1 MKNPLVRWLTGLVI
15 VTSLALAGCGEEM
28 TGTNGGFDLVQDPL
42 DGVLNSTGGSTP
54 ADPQSRID
62 RLAEALGLDD
72 EQKAA
77 VTEAYDV
84 FRTGV
89 QGLREQV
96 EAGDLAREEAR
107 ESAHAL
113 REGLMAEFQ
122 TILTDEQWSQFQEM
136 MQNRNGHRRGRRGG
150 R

>member
-28 TGTNGGFDLVQDPL
+28 TGTNGGIDLVQDPL
-42 DGVLNSTGGSTP
+42 DGVLNSTEGSTP
-54 ADPQSRID
+54 SDPQSRID

-77 VTEAYDV
+77 ITAAYDV

-96 EAGDLAREEAR
+96 ESGDLDREEAR
-107 ESAHAL
+107 EAAHAL
-113 REGLMAEFQ
+113 REVLMAEFQ

-136 MQNRNGHRRGRRGG
+136 MQNRDGHRRRRGG